1 MLSISQIANK
11 MLKTQ
16 NKNTTPHHQ
25 NSSLSWL
32 KKWWGKATLMSPLDG
47 IM

>member
-32 KKWWGKATLMSPLDG
+32 GTSTAIKKSGGVKPH
-47 IM
+47 